1 MSKCLV
7 FVKEPMHKAKHVWM
21 SMSPENI
28 EKVLEGKPIAI
39 PYAENEMIMAAE
51 DMENGEKYYNCTI
64 MDKKFY
70 GTIIMCGCINF
81 KDRFD
86 VPQSS
91 SMNMDTFKKL
101 FPDLMKEG

>member
-28 EKVLEGKPIAI
+28 EKVLEGKRMAF
-39 PYAENEMIMAAE
+39 PYAENEMILAAE

-64 MDKKFY
+64 MGKKFY
-70 GTIIMCGCINF
+70 GTIIMCGLINTVEEF
-81 KDRFD
+81 NI
-86 VPQSS
+86 PQSS
-91 SMNMDTFKKL
+91 SMDMDTFKKL